1 MIYVSTGGFKD
12 MSPTQ
17 AIKFLNKNGIIIL
30 HRHKDEEENL
40 PVNFKIVENKKY
52 GISKIMFISH

>member
-17 AIKFLNKNGIIIL
+17 AIKFLNKNGI
-30 HRHKDEEENL
+30 N
-40 PVNFKIVENKKY
+40 NK
-52 GISKIMFISH
+52 